1 MKKSYETIYKWKG
14 YIYVT
19 FLNFKRSQSLSSW
32 TSLAPRTRVEMMRR
46 TQTTTEVQLIWT
58 TTRRHWGSRRRNWS
72 WWSKRSPC
80 TALRTER
87 SSRHS
92 HLSSLDSPVR
102 PNKYWFLA
110 GGHSGLLFEKQAAFF
125 NQRVLFLGVGWNV
138 DLHDCE
144 IGDGIVVTTMIL
156 EKWFYMPPIIPL
168 VFGFGVCTL
177 HFTR

>member
-1 MKKSYETIYKWKG
+1 MKPYINEKG
-14 YIYVT
+14 IFMLL
-19 FLNFKRSQSLSSW
+19 FLTSKARNHNQVGPLWRRGLEWRWWGEPRLPQRSSW
-32 TSLAPRTRVEMMRR
+32 SE
-46 TQTTTEVQLIWT
+46 QQQGDN
-58 TTRRHWGSRRRNWS
+58 WGSRRRNWS
-72 WWSKRSPC
+72 WWSKWSPC
-80 TALRTER
+80 TALRTEW

-92 HLSSLDSPVR
+92 RLSSLDSPVR